1 MGKILN
7 ILNMESLSPED
18 NDLTGGTASSRKLA
32 AKHAR
37 KRAEDD
43 AKLLANRI
51 ALLKAEEQKA
61 WKKIEETRNR
71 ANQIMKLRQ
80 RNAETTQ
87 AKLSR
92 RHEIDQEIMEK
103 QNQNRSI
110 KDQQKL
116 AVEQA
121 KNQYKYKL
129 CTDVDNMRN
138 TQAHQKAQ
146 ITMQKQE
153 DVIKNTATKVA
164 IKQSQKEWEARRRKI
179 DEEKRLKAKME
190 VENKIMQENRLRLQ
204 READIAKMEQEELEL
219 IQKLQNTQLMQR
231 SAYEDLEAALANYN
245 PPSTN
250 KN

>member
-51 ALLKAEEQKA
+51 ALLKAEELKA

-92 RHEIDQEIMEK
+92 KHEQDQEVQEK
-103 QNQNRSI
+103 QNHNRSI
-110 KDQQKL
+110 KDAQK
-116 AVEQA
+116 
-121 KNQYKYKL
+121 
-129 CTDVDNMRN
+129 
-138 TQAHQKAQ
+138 
-146 ITMQKQE
+146 
-153 DVIKNTATKVA
+153 
-164 IKQSQKEWEARRRKI
+164 
-179 DEEKRLKAKME
+179 
-190 VENKIMQENRLRLQ
+190 
-204 READIAKMEQEELEL
+204 
-219 IQKLQNTQLMQR
+219 
-231 SAYEDLEAALANYN
+231 
-245 PPSTN
+245 
-250 KN
+250 

>member
-1 MGKILN
+1 MGAI
-7 ILNMESLSPED
+7 ILNMESKQED
-18 NDLTGGTASSRKLA
+18 EINGVNESSRKLA

-71 ANQIMKLRQ
+71 AAQIMKLRQ
-80 RNAETTQ
+80 RNAETSQ
-87 AKLSR
+87 AKLAR
-92 RHEIDQEIMEK
+92 KHQIDNDVIEK
-103 QNQNRSI
+103 QNHNRTI

-116 AVEQA
+116 AVENS

-129 CTDVDNMRN
+129 CTDVDNMRT
-138 TQAHQKAQ
+138 TQSHQKAQ
-146 ITMQKQE
+146 IAMQKQE
-153 DVIKNTATKVA
+153 DSIKNTASKVE
-164 IKQSQKEWEARRRKI
+164 IRQQQKEWEARKRRI
-179 DEEKRLKAKME
+179 EEEKRQKAKMD

-219 IQKLQNTQLMQR
+219 INKLQNTQLMQR
-231 SAYEDLEAALANYN
+231 SAYEDLE
-245 PPSTN
+245 
-250 KN
+250 